1 VVIATQKFHTGQP
14 SHAGDRHIFEVM
26 TPSLPNG
33 TIVSVASV
41 LAAFSIK
48 KILIGA
54 TSAGISYHLSDTYSI
69 CMCCWKGATYK
80 SKVHNGNIEIISF
93 AVKFRS

>member
-1 VVIATQKFHTGQP
+1 VVIVTQIFHSCQP
-14 SHAGDRHIFEVM
+14 SHGGDRHIFEVM

-41 LAAFSIK
+41 LAASSIK
-48 KILIGA
+48 DILIGA
-54 TSAGISYHLSDTYSI
+54 TSSGILYHLKDIYSI
-69 CMCCWKGATYK
+69 CCCWKGATYK

-93 AVKFRS
+93 VVKFRS